1 MKVEK
6 ELKSLEINSEKKY
19 ETLNEWHSIVQ
30 MMYQREVAAGEIGS
44 VFKDILEQISN
55 SEQRENSKKYSM
67 QNFDKTT
74 ENERASLKY
83 KQLREEYE
91 SECSIL
97 DRSGA

>member
-1 MKVEK
+1 VKVEK

-19 ETLNEWHSIVQ
+19 ENLNEWHSTVQ
-30 MMYQREVAAGEIGS
+30 MMCQKEVAVGEIGS
-44 VFKDILEQISN
+44 VFKEILEQISN
-55 SEQRENSKKYSM
+55 GEKRENSKKYSM
-67 QNFDKTT
+67 QNFEKMA

-83 KQLREEYE
+83 KQMRDEYE